1 MTKTYLNSTDS
12 SALGN
17 AAVREPDRLVALREQ
32 VGSLRFG
39 VVQIGVHEGRV
50 VQIERTGKVRFHPM
64 TASAA

>member
-1 MTKTYLNSTDS
+1 
-12 SALGN
+12 
-17 AAVREPDRLVALREQ
+17 
-32 VGSLRFG
+32 